1 MLNQESHNS
10 IHLQTAD
17 FVHYREPLVSL
28 LFALSDL
35 PFAVVLRIL
44 AERYIEVAATYTAP
58 LAVGQLLM
66 FVLDVG
72 SLANFDAW
80 RFLYHHTEV
89 AVGRSYLRHQN
100 ASTLYYLHIHLSHL
114 GAAGRS

>member
-1 MLNQESHNS
+1 MLNQENHNS
-10 IHLQTAD
+10 THLQTAD

-44 AERYIEVAATYTAP
+44 AERYIEVVATYTVP
-58 LAVGQLLM
+58 LAVGQPLT
-66 FVLDVG
+66 FALDVE

-80 RFLYHHTEV
+80 RFLYHHKEV
-89 AVGRSYLRHQN
+89 FVGRSYLRHQN

-114 GAAGRS
+114 GTTSRS

>member
-10 IHLQTAD
+10 IHLQIAD
-17 FVHYREPLVSL
+17 FVHYLEPLVSL

-44 AERYIEVAATYTAP
+44 VERYIEVAATYTVP
-58 LAVGQLLM
+58 LVVGQLLT
-66 FVLDVG
+66 FVLDVE

-80 RFLYHHTEV
+80 RFLYHHKEV
-89 AVGRSYLRHQN
+89 SVGRSYLRHH
-100 ASTLYYLHIHLSHL
+100 TLYYLHIHLSHL
-114 GAAGRS
+114 GTAGRS